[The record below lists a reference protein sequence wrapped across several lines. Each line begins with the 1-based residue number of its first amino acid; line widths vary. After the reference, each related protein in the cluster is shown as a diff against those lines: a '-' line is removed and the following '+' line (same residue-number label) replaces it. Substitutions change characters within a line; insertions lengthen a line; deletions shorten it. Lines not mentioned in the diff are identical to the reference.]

1 MCGRCCEARRER
13 DRKQVFGQ
21 LQEIFEMADV
31 DGSGT
36 LKLEEARAQGNTK
49 KIKEV
54 IS

>member
-1 MCGRCCEARRER
+1 MMSLFPLAEPTSRQARRER

-36 LKLEEARAQGNTK
+36 LKLEEAR
-49 KIKEV
+49 
-54 IS
+54 